1 MIQLKKPISILL
13 VEDNMLN
20 QKLMYFNLTKMGF
33 NLKMVNNGQEAV
45 DAYKNGKYEFIMMD
59 LMMPIMDG
67 YQATKAIRDI
77 EKETGNKSYIIGLTS
92 NVYDSD
98 KDKCL
103 DAGMDEYMPK
113 PFDIDVFIDT
123 LKREN
128 FL

>member
-1 MIQLKKPISILL
+1 MIQLKKPVSILL

-45 DAYKNGKYEFIMMD
+45 DACKNDKYEFIMMD

-67 YQATKAIRDI
+67 FQATKAIRTI
-77 EKETGNKSYIIGLTS
+77 EKQTGNKSYIIGLTS

-103 DAGMDEYMPK
+103 DVGMDEYMPK

-123 LKREN
+123 LKREK

>member
-1 MIQLKKPISILL
+1 MIQLKKPVSILL

-45 DAYKNGKYEFIMMD
+45 DACKNEKYEFIMMD

-67 YQATKAIRDI
+67 YQATKAIRNI
-77 EKETGNKSYIIGLTS
+77 EKQTGNKSYIIGLTS

-113 PFDIDVFIDT
+113 PFDIDVFINT

>member
-1 MIQLKKPISILL
+1 MIQLKKTVSILL

-45 DAYKNGKYEFIMMD
+45 DACKNDKYEFIMMD

-67 YQATKAIRDI
+67 FQATKAIRTI
-77 EKETGNKSYIIGLTS
+77 EKQTGNKSYIIGLTS

-123 LKREN
+123 LKREK

>member
-1 MIQLKKPISILL
+1 MIQLKRPVSILL

-20 QKLMYFNLTKMGF
+20 QKLMYYNLTKMGF
-33 NLKMVNNGQEAV
+33 DLNMVNNGQEAV
-45 DAYKNGKYEFIMMD
+45 ETCKNKNYEFIMMD

-67 YQATKAIRDI
+67 YQATRAIRDI
-77 EKETGNKSYIIGLTS
+77 EKQTGNKSYIIGLTS

-103 DAGMDEYMPK
+103 EAGMDEYMPK
-113 PFDIDVFIDT
+113 PFDIDVFINT

>member
-1 MIQLKKPISILL
+1 MIQLKKPVSILL

-45 DAYKNGKYEFIMMD
+45 DACKNDKYEFIMMD

-67 YQATKAIRDI
+67 FQATKAIRTI
-77 EKETGNKSYIIGLTS
+77 EKQTGNKSYIIGLTS

-113 PFDIDVFIDT
+113 PFDIDVFINT
-123 LKREN
+123 LKREK

>member
-1 MIQLKKPISILL
+1 MIQLKKPVSILL

-45 DAYKNGKYEFIMMD
+45 DACKNDKYEFIMMD

-67 YQATKAIRDI
+67 FQATKAIRTI
-77 EKETGNKSYIIGLTS
+77 EKQTGNKSYIIGLTS

-123 LKREN
+123 LKREK